1 MFIFFEAKISKH
13 LLQNEINIYRKKQYL
28 YKGGNQQRRNA
39 VQNDATAN
47 AMP

>member
-1 MFIFFEAKISKH
+1 MFTERNSTCI
-13 LLQNEINIYRKKQYL
+13 
-28 YKGGNQQRRNA
+28 KGGNQQRRNA